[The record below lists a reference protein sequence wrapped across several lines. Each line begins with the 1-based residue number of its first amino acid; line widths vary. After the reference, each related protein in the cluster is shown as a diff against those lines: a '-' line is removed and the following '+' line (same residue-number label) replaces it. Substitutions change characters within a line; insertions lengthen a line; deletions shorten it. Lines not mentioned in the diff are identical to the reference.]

1 MPSVPTTAPAVSIAS
16 EKPASQGSI
25 ESKWR
30 AFWRLVTRFDSSKMS
45 FAIGFRNALGVSL
58 PMAAGVMMGKPLGG
72 LATGSGALCVAY
84 ADSHDPYRHRAVR
97 LILRTIFVS
106 LAVMI
111 GGLSARNSVVAV
123 AVASAAAFAAGMAV
137 AIGETASDTG
147 IISVVLLVIY
157 AAQPLTLSRELEAAG
172 LAFLGGLIIVALSLL
187 FWPVQKFQPERR
199 ALAELFQELGRRAE
213 LPVDPRE
220 APPASA
226 QSSSAQQAL
235 ENLRYVS
242 GIQNERYRSLLT
254 QAERLRLAIFTLKR
268 LRTRLER
275 EQIPADQLKLLKDF
289 LHKTSNVLNAVAQI
303 LLRENS
309 GQPTATVLSELEA
322 IAQQWRSAK
331 ASLRK
336 SFLSATRKD
345 ALFQMEAI
353 GGQLRASVELASNA
367 TTQGNTEFERRE
379 SRQPWRLRLEGIR
392 AQLRANFTLSS
403 VIFRHALRVAICV
416 GIGDA
421 LGRTLDWHR
430 AYWIPMTTVL
440 VLRPDF
446 ASTFSRGILRI
457 AGTIIGLIVSTA
469 LLYFLP
475 HSLMMQVA
483 LIGIFVLLLRWIGPA
498 NYGLF
503 VIFVTAVIVLMIS
516 FTGVSPSQAIWAR
529 GLDTLL
535 GGAIALIGY
544 AVWPTWERG
553 SAALRLADMLL
564 AYRDYFDAV
573 AQSYLSPKPMDSVEP
588 EQFRLQ
594 ARRARSNFEAL
605 VERLSAEPATPAE
618 ELESLR
624 GILASSHRF
633 VHAIMAL
640 EAGSPVSLSSD
651 VPQAFEKFANDVRE
665 VLNAL
670 ISVLRNEKPTPRRW
684 PDLREDYRL
693 FVASADGRLARD
705 SLPVIEAD
713 RIVNSL
719 NTLQEQIL
727 AWRS

>member
-1 MPSVPTTAPAVSIAS
+1 MPSVPITEPAASIAS
-16 EKPASQGSI
+16 EKPASRQTV

-30 AFWRLVTRFDSSKMS
+30 AFWGLVTRFDSSKTS

-58 PMAAGVMMGKPLGG
+58 PMAAGVMLSKPLGG

-84 ADSHDPYRHRAVR
+84 ADGHDPYRQRAVR

-106 LAVMI
+106 LAVMV
-111 GGLSARNSVVAV
+111 GGLSARNSLIAV

-137 AIGETASDTG
+137 AIGESASDTG
-147 IISVVLLVIY
+147 IISVVLIVIY

-172 LAFLGGLIIVALSLL
+172 LAFLGGLIIVVLSLL

-199 ALAELFQELGRRAE
+199 ALAELFRELARRAE

-220 APPASA
+220 SPPASA
-226 QSSSAQQAL
+226 QSSSAHQAL

-242 GIQNERYRSLLT
+242 GIQSERYRSLLT

-275 EQIPADQLKLLKDF
+275 EQIPGDQLQLLKDF
-289 LHKTSNVLNAVAQI
+289 LNKTSIVQNAVAQI
-303 LLRENS
+303 LLRES
-309 GQPTATVLSELEA
+309 SVQPTAAVLAELEA
-322 IAQQWRSAK
+322 IAQQWRSANTSMGK
-331 ASLRK
+331 G
-336 SFLSATRKD
+336 FLSATRKD

-353 GGQLRASVELASNA
+353 GGQLRASVQLASSA
-367 TTQGNTEFERRE
+367 TTQGSTEFERRE
-379 SRQPWRLRLEGIR
+379 ARQPWRLRLEGVR
-392 AQLRANFTLSS
+392 AQLRANLTPGS

-430 AYWIPMTTVL
+430 AYWIPMTTML

-446 ASTFSRGILRI
+446 ASTFSRGVLRI
-457 AGTIIGLIVSTA
+457 AGTIIGLAVSTA

-475 HSLMMQVA
+475 HSFVLHVGFIA
-483 LIGIFVLLLRWIGPA
+483 IFVLLLRWIGPA

-503 VIFVTAVIVLMIS
+503 VIFVTSVIVLMIS
-516 FTGVSPSQAIWAR
+516 FTGISPSRAIWAR
-529 GLDTLL
+529 GMDTLL

-573 AQSYLSPKPMDSVEP
+573 AQFYLSPKPMDSVER
-588 EQFRLQ
+588 EQLRLQ

-605 VERLSAEPATPAE
+605 VDRLSAEPATPPE

-633 VHAIMAL
+633 VHANMAL
-640 EAGSPVSLSSD
+640 EAGSPVKLSSSAL
-651 VPQAFEKFANDVRE
+651 QALEKFAGDVRE
-665 VLNAL
+665 ILDAL
-670 ISVLRNEKPTPRRW
+670 VSVLRKEKPPPRRW

-693 FVASADGRLARD
+693 FVASAEGGFGRD
-705 SLPVIEAD
+705 SLPAMEAD

-719 NTLQEQIL
+719 NTLKEQIL
-727 AWRS
+727 GWRS

>member
-1 MPSVPTTAPAVSIAS
+1 
-16 EKPASQGSI
+16 
-25 ESKWR
+25 
-30 AFWRLVTRFDSSKMS
+30 MS
-45 FAIGFRNALGVSL
+45 FAVGFRNAVGVAM
-58 PMAAGVMMGKPLGG
+58 PMAVAVMMGKPLGG
-72 LATGSGALCVAY
+72 LAAGSGALCVSY
-84 ADSHDPYRHRAVR
+84 ADNHDPYRQRATR

-111 GGLSARNSVVAV
+111 GGLSARNSVIAV
-123 AVASAAAFAAGMAV
+123 AVASAAAFAAGMAA

-147 IISVVLLVIY
+147 IISVVLIVIY
-157 AAQPLTLSRELEAAG
+157 AAQPLTLSRELEAGG

-199 ALAELFQELGRRAE
+199 ALSELFQELARLAE
-213 LPVDPRE
+213 LPVDPRQ
-220 APPASA
+220 APPASV
-226 QSSSAQQAL
+226 QSSFAQQSL

-254 QAERLRLAIFTLKR
+254 QAERIRLGLFTLKR

-275 EQIPADQLKLLKDF
+275 EQIPADQLQLLAEF
-289 LHKTSNVLNAVAQI
+289 LRKTSSALDAIAQI

-309 GQPTATVLSELEA
+309 LQPTSVVVAELEG
-322 IAQQWRSAK
+322 IAQQWRSAN
-331 ASLRK
+331 ASLGK

-367 TTQGNTEFERRE
+367 TRQGNTEFDRRE
-379 SRQPWRLRLEGIR
+379 SRQPWRLRLGGIR
-392 AQLRANFTLSS
+392 AQLRANLTLSS
-403 VIFRHALRVAICV
+403 VVFRHALRVAICV
-416 GIGDA
+416 VAGDA

-457 AGTIIGLIVSTA
+457 AGTIIGLIASTA

-475 HSLMMQVA
+475 HSPMMQVI
-483 LIGIFVLLLRWIGPA
+483 LIAIFVLLLRWIGPA

-503 VIFVTAVIVLMIS
+503 VIFVTAAIVLMIS
-516 FTGVSPSQAIWAR
+516 FTAISPSQAIWAR

-553 SAALRLADMLL
+553 SAALRLADMLA
-564 AYRDYFDAV
+564 AYREYFDAV
-573 AQSYLSPKPMDSVEP
+573 AQSYLSPKPLDSVER
-588 EQFRLQ
+588 EQRRLQ

-605 VERLSAEPATPAE
+605 VERLSAEPATPPE
-618 ELESLR
+618 ELECLR

-640 EAGSPVSLSSD
+640 EAGSPAGLSSNSL
-651 VPQAFEKFANDVRE
+651 QTLGKFASDVRE
-665 VLNAL
+665 ILDAL
-670 ISVLRNEKPTPRRW
+670 VSILRKEKPASRRW

-693 FVASADGRLARD
+693 FVGAADSSFARD
-705 SLPVIEAD
+705 SLPAIEAD

-719 NTLQEQIL
+719 NTFKEQIL
-727 AWRS
+727 AWRA